1 MENMDKFGWQRPD
14 MSPGSTGIQR
24 ACAMKR
30 AQRTAEKVEM
40 IAAGNVLANMRERDM
55 KDFMG

>member
-1 MENMDKFGWQRPD
+1 MDKFGWQRPD
-14 MSPGSTGIQR
+14 MSPGTTGIQR
-24 ACAMKR
+24 ACAMRK